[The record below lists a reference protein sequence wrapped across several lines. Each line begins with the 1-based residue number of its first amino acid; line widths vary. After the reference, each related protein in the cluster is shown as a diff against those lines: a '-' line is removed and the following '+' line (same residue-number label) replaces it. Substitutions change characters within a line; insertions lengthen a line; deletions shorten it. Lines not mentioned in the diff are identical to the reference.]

1 MQHKDMQRGVTRR
14 TFIALAGALAVATS
28 LPRTV
33 MAAGAGS
40 GSSAADSATDSAAD
54 GGGSAF
60 GFIPKRGKTTVN
72 QSPDKYTWY
81 VKDYVGMNAA
91 AVGYTSL
98 GEDRLDKYGSGL
110 LKIVYVASDGTY
122 LNPTDEDLLKR
133 YVVFAQ
139 NLQPNTEIKL
149 TFLTDSDGKEYDSL
163 VDYQSVEEIVLA
175 VSKVGEQ
182 PGEALCMTP
191 IEPSPDK
198 YTRYVRDYVG
208 RNLAACGYGSLGGDR
223 MDEYGKAHVEL
234 VLITDNGT
242 FLDPTDDAALSE
254 WVVAYQDVEPNTPI
268 AVTFLTD
275 SDGVEYDSLVDS
287 CSIESIGLYVT
298 RIQQ

>member
-1 MQHKDMQRGVTRR
+1 MQHKDMQRGMTRR
-14 TFIALAGALAVATS
+14 TFVALAGALAVATS

-198 YTRYVRDYVG
+198 YTRYVRDYATS
-208 RNLAACGYGSLGGDR
+208 RRADMARSAAIAWTSMARRTSSSSSSRTTAPSWIPPMTPRCRSGSSR
-223 MDEYGKAHVEL
+223 
-234 VLITDNGT
+234 IRTSS
-242 FLDPTDDAALSE
+242 PTRPS
-254 WVVAYQDVEPNTPI
+254 
-268 AVTFLTD
+268 
-275 SDGVEYDSLVDS
+275 
-287 CSIESIGLYVT
+287 
-298 RIQQ
+298 R